1 MYCLYNYFKKLKINI
16 NNIKINN
23 FFKFVFQHKILIS
36 SINNYD
42 NINKYFLINTIFNK
56 YSFVVLLI
64 FITKFLKI

>member
-23 FFKFVFQHKILIS
+23 FFKFVFQHKILIN

-42 NINKYFLINTIFNK
+42 NINKYFRF
-56 YSFVVLLI
+56 
-64 FITKFLKI
+64 